1 MDKRVGL
8 LGIFLLAFSAMAPG
22 SLNASAI
29 IHATGHDNDG
39 NLDATVTFSNVNC
52 AVACA
57 LDITLQNNI
66 ANPTSAGQL
75 ISDLTFDLLNGG
87 TSLTSSGTLSNT
99 IGNGSGGPV
108 TIVDFQ
114 NGNSTTTTKPARWQ
128 FSYTDGSFFLNDLT
142 GGQPIDMIIGDGP
155 SYTPSS
161 YTNAN
166 SSITDPHNPSLGTT
180 MFQVMGIA
188 GLMSTTVVSNVVVS
202 FGTGPD
208 SFSSNSVCTGTNCL
222 NGQSPVPEPA
232 SLALMG
238 LGLLGLGTIGRRL
251 RRSK

>member
-1 MDKRVGL
+1 LKDMNKRAGL
-8 LGIFLLAFSAMAPG
+8 LGIFLLASSGG

-39 NLDATVTFSNVNC
+39 NLDATVFFTNVNC

-66 ANPTSAGQL
+66 ANPKGAGQL
-75 ISDLTFDLLNGG
+75 ISDLTFDLSDGA

-99 IGNGSGGPV
+99 ISDGSGGPV

-114 NGNSTTTTKPARWQ
+114 MGNSTTTTKPSSWQ
-128 FSYTDGSFFLNDLT
+128 FSYTNGSFFLNDLT
-142 GGQPIDMIIGDGP
+142 GGQPIDMIIGGGP
-155 SYTPSS
+155 SYTLSS

-166 SSITDPHNPSLGTT
+166 SSITGPHNPSLGTT
-180 MFQVMGIA
+180 MFEVMGIA
-188 GLMSTTVVSNVVVS
+188 GLMSTTMVSNVVVS

-208 SFSSNSVCTGTNCL
+208 SFSSNSVCTGTNCAGSQ
-222 NGQSPVPEPA
+222 NPVPEPA

-238 LGLLGLGTIGRRL
+238 LGLLSLGLLGRRP
-251 RRSK
+251 RKRK